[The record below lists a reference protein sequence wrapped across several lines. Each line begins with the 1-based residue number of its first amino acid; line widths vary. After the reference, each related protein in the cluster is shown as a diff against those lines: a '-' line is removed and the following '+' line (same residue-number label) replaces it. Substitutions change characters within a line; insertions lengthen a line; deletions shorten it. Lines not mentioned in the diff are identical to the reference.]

1 MTLGRINFGPLV
13 PTTIGFDRLFDA
25 LESIERN
32 TTNTTYPPHNIV
44 KVDDNNYVV
53 ELAVAGFKEDEI
65 EIEKVKNELVIKGE
79 KKDDDTR
86 TFLHRGIAAR
96 TFRKTVQLASSV
108 QVNGASL
115 QDGILSVEL
124 ENIIPKEDLPK
135 RIPIASKA
143 KKKVLLQE

>member
-25 LESIERN
+25 LESIERSS
-32 TTNTTYPPHNIV
+32 TNTYPPHNIV
-44 KVDDNNYVV
+44 KVDENNYVV
-53 ELAVAGFKEDEI
+53 ELAVSGFKEDEI

-79 KKDDDTR
+79 KKDDDKR

-96 TFRKTVQLASSV
+96 SFRKTVQLASSV
-108 QVNGASL
+108 QVNGAYL

-135 RIPIASKA
+135 RIPIASTT
-143 KKKVLLQE
+143 KKEVLLQE

>member
-32 TTNTTYPPHNIV
+32 TTNNTYPPHNIV
-44 KVDDNNYVV
+44 KVDDNNYIV

-65 EIEKVKNELVIKGE
+65 EIEKVKNELVIKGD
-79 KKDDDTR
+79 KKESDAR
-86 TFLHRGIAAR
+86 NFLHRGIATR

>member
-25 LESIERN
+25 LESIERSS
-32 TTNTTYPPHNIV
+32 TNTYPPHNIV
-44 KVDDNNYVV
+44 KVDENNYVV
-53 ELAVAGFKEDEI
+53 ELAVSGFKEDEI

-79 KKDDDTR
+79 KKDDDKR

>member
-25 LESIERN
+25 LESIERSS
-32 TTNTTYPPHNIV
+32 TNTYPPHNIV
-44 KVDDNNYVV
+44 KVDENNYVV
-53 ELAVAGFKEDEI
+53 ELAVSGFKEDEI

-79 KKDDDTR
+79 KKDDDKR

-96 TFRKTVQLASSV
+96 SFRKTVQLASSV

-135 RIPIASKA
+135 RIPIASTT
-143 KKKVLLQE
+143 KKEVLLQE